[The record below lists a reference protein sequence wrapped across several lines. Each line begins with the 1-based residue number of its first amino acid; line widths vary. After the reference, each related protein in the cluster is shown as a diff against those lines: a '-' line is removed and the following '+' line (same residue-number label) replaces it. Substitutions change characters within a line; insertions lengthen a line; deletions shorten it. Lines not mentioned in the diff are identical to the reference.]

1 MTFNSIKTGNPAGAL
16 EQIFTGVQVQSC
28 YSRSWSLSSGLRKV
42 HFQRKDDY
50 KLDFSELTSVFPTA
64 Y

>member
-28 YSRSWSLSSGLRKV
+28 YSRSWSLSSGLKRFIFKE
-42 HFQRKDDY
+42 KMI
-50 KLDFSELTSVFPTA
+50 TNWISVN
-64 Y
+64 